1 MGRKAKEKLSIRE
14 QEDSVIEKYLSGAP
28 MTLKEASLALYMYDK
43 AHPIPG
49 KKLPKK
55 PMTEMGFLKLE
66 TRILQ
71 KLRSEC
77 EKAGLTWDEV
87 REYFCGKNRK
97 HADTKYAHESVDSWN

>member
-1 MGRKAKEKLSIRE
+1 MRKKNTVPLT
-14 QEDSVIEKYLSGAP
+14 EDVVIEKYLSGAP

-66 TRILQ
+66 ARILQ

-77 EKAGLTWDEV
+77 EKAGLTWNEV
-87 REYFCGKNRK
+87 REYFCGKNRR